1 MALPDFL
8 VVGAPKAGTT
18 ALHVAL
24 SQHPQIF
31 MSSPKEPK
39 YFLTDDGVQ
48 PVPRGGPGDAQTISR
63 QVWRRADY
71 EALFDASRSHA
82 LKGESS
88 TLYLHDR
95 AAHRRIA
102 ATLPDARLVAVL
114 RDPVDRAHSNWT
126 HLRSA
131 GLEPERDF
139 VRATEFERTRAHAGW
154 APFWRYLGLGH
165 YGAQLEHLFSV
176 FPREQVLV
184 LFYRDLREQP
194 EQTLDTLF
202 RFLGVETGVVT
213 DVPPAN
219 VTVAS
224 SHSLINNVLGLGLH
238 WGARFG
244 RTVPHAVRERVS
256 QPLVRLLQREQR
268 LRTPLLP
275 DQRARLIPSFEDDID
290 RVEAL
295 LDVELPHWRDERY
308 GTGRRMLPVTGR
320 FGTGHV
326 SIDSPA
332 CRRTGGQG
340 ESRSGR
346 DGVLRVACRRRP
358 AHVVVRRADRSPV
371 AHDGSTPHP
380 GAA

>member
-48 PVPRGGPGDAQTISR
+48 PVQRGGPGDAQTISR

-71 EALFDASRSHA
+71 EALFDASPSHA

-139 VRATEFERTRAHAGW
+139 VRATELSKRAPMRAG
-154 APFWRYLGLGH
+154 RRS
-165 YGAQLEHLFSV
+165 GATSGSATTARSSSTSS
-176 FPREQVLV
+176 PCSRAS
-184 LFYRDLREQP
+184 RCSSCS
-194 EQTLDTLF
+194 
-202 RFLGVETGVVT
+202 TGT
-213 DVPPAN
+213 C
-219 VTVAS
+219 AS
-224 SHSLINNVLGLGLH
+224 SRSRHS
-238 WGARFG
+238 
-244 RTVPHAVRERVS
+244 T
-256 QPLVRLLQREQR
+256 
-268 LRTPLLP
+268 
-275 DQRARLIPSFEDDID
+275 
-290 RVEAL
+290 
-295 LDVELPHWRDERY
+295 
-308 GTGRRMLPVTGR
+308 
-320 FGTGHV
+320 
-326 SIDSPA
+326 
-332 CRRTGGQG
+332 
-340 ESRSGR
+340 RS
-346 DGVLRVACRRRP
+346 
-358 AHVVVRRADRSPV
+358 
-371 AHDGSTPHP
+371 
-380 GAA
+380 